1 MGSFLHK
8 FLHTDCKD
16 NIQWFSFSAA
26 EVSAQRVVDSMK
38 GLFNSTVLRFTRSKT
53 SNGPDVHVYLFA
65 TDDARDSESVKRAAF
80 VDLGSIK
87 GNIGDQNY
95 TLGSDVDLSK
105 YRTVSVWCKRFSVNF
120 GAAPLT
126 TDRVAQR

>member
-26 EVSAQRVVDSMK
+26 EVSAQRIVDSMK

-53 SNGPDVHVYLFA
+53 SNGPNVHVYLFA

-80 VDLGSIK
+80 VACPENEISSGTRTAVTLYLSALG
-87 GNIGDQNY
+87 N
-95 TLGSDVDLSK
+95 GS
-105 YRTVSVWCKRFSVNF
+105 FS
-120 GAAPLT
+120 PLLP
-126 TDRVAQR
+126 D